1 MSPHAS
7 ELTSRSFSTTA
18 AATRDAMTSSKAR
31 VRIFNFSRET
41 FVSTPISSAVVE
53 TTTSD
58 AACIS
63 LRQLLKRSFSFLFES
78 ESSRPVFGYASAE
91 TKPHASAAS
100 TATTATAA
108 PSPPHSG
115 GSRRT
120 RVAAR
125 SSAHVSDRSYE
136 GEPIT
141 TNTSHVNA
149 ASTRRTCTCF
159 QSRYSERG
167 TSSSSCQ
174 HNVFDFIL
182 VGSDFICMLLTA
194 STMARTSARSAN
206 GASRA

>member
-1 MSPHAS
+1 MSPYAS

-31 VRIFNFSRET
+31 VCFFGW
-41 FVSTPISSAVVE
+41 TPISSAVVE

-58 AACIS
+58 AACTS
-63 LRQLLKRSFSFLFES
+63 LCQLLKRSFSFFAES

-141 TNTSHVNA
+141 TNTSHLNA
-149 ASTRRTCTCF
+149 ASTRRTCVCF

-174 HNVFDFIL
+174 HNDDDDDLFL